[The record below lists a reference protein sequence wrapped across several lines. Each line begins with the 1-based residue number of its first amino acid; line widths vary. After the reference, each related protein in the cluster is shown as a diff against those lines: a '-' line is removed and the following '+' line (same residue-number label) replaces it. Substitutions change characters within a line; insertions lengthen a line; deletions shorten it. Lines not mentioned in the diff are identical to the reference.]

1 MDMRTIHFF
10 NSYHGL
16 GGVEA
21 ILKVHQ
27 QSDHR
32 FGMDS
37 RFVIYFEDS
46 SIPVERVHFLGLTG
60 RSGIRDARARV
71 ASALADFTPDVA
83 VYHGLWGMR
92 HFGDLDKSSRRVV
105 GLHGHTPEGKQ
116 FLRNAGRW
124 FDGFFCDDDPV
135 RRIAREC
142 LPSLAD
148 ERFVVLP
155 VPISPLGAPVE
166 TSPLDQR
173 PITIGVSARL
183 CVPQKRVDRIPA
195 LARQLEHAGVDFRF
209 EFLGDGPEKP
219 WLESQL
225 PDRQKYVFHGRKS
238 GEEYWEILKKWD
250 VILFV
255 SDYEGM
261 PLSLVEALS
270 MGVIPIYPRINSG
283 ADAPIQRLQPAL
295 LYEPEAY
302 ASIAGALRW
311 IKSLD
316 GAALADLRARCRQAV
331 SDHLADNYLLRFSGF
346 MQRILALP
354 RAGTARFPKYPW
366 PLNDLSFAWLQR
378 LSAAR
383 RKVWFA
389 PRGNLLL

>member
-1 MDMRTIHFF
+1 MRIVHFF

-21 ILKVHQ
+21 ILKHHHQ
-27 QSDHR
+27 LDAR
-32 FGMDS
+32 FDIDS
-37 RFVIYFEDS
+37 QFIIYYEDG
-46 SIPVERVHFLGLTG
+46 SIPVERVHFLGITG
-60 RSGIRDARARV
+60 RSTIRDARV
-71 ASALADFTPDVA
+71 AVAAALAKFTPDVA
-83 VYHGLWGMR
+83 VYHAMWGSR
-92 HFGDLDKSSRRVV
+92 HFGDLDKSSRRVA
-105 GLHGHTPEGKQ
+105 GLHGDTPEGKRL
-116 FLRNAGRW
+116 LRSAGKW

-135 RRIAREC
+135 RRIAQEC
-142 LPSLAD
+142 LPELAD
-148 ERFVVLP
+148 ERFAVLP
-155 VPISPLGAPVE
+155 VPISPIGAPGDR
-166 TSPLDQR
+166 SPLDRR

-195 LARQLEHAGVDFRF
+195 LARQLDNEGVDFRF
-209 EFLGDGPEKP
+209 EFLGDGTEKR

-225 PDRQKYVFHGRKS
+225 PDRQKYIFHGRKN

-270 MGVIPIYPRINSG
+270 MGIIPIYPRINSG

-316 GAALADLRARCRQAV
+316 GTALADLRARCRQAV
-331 SDHLADNYLLRFSGF
+331 SEHLADNYLLRFSGF

-389 PRGNLLL
+389 PRANLLL